1 MAQGALGDLVLALS
15 ADTAKFESDLGKAAR
30 VAEKELQKI
39 VVTGAAIGSAI
50 GDGIVKAAQA
60 MTRFATDTVRTQ
72 SQLDDLADTVG
83 GNVTQLDGLRRVAFV
98 AGSDLGFLNTALM
111 TLSRG
116 LRSSSDEGNATV
128 RAVKALGL
136 NIEELRNMAPDQAMR
151 AIAVAMNQFADGGEK
166 AAAAQA
172 LLKGAAKE
180 SLPILKDLA
189 EATDTNGKKT
199 REQVEQ
205 SERLEKETR
214 RLSLAF
220 QDARDDLANLLIPT
234 LAKYLEQLTKGVEI
248 AGGFGAAIRMFGTI
262 NPFRSLGG
270 NINELQKDLEALEK
284 GLEKRRTRGWDTAG
298 FEADID
304 RTKKQIE
311 FLKFMQRQEAMAL
324 AGPGSLDARDLANQ
338 QKPKLPFQ
346 AMDEE
351 ERRKARERE
360 REAMREA
367 ERMKKLAEELARI
380 QAKSAPVP
388 LDVQFD
394 EMEKFWAR
402 QAVDAKGAAE
412 EIRRAEEAQKRYL
425 ELQRAMAPR
434 SLDQDFEE
442 LEKFWARQ
450 AAGLDKV
457 KEKTGEVNDF
467 AKSLGM
473 TFSSAFEDA
482 IIKGSSF
489 RDVLKGIEQ
498 DIARIIIRQGVSVPA
513 ANAIGD
519 LLSKINWGGGTSGA
533 EQLSGPPEERA
544 FGGSVSGGMPYL
556 VGERGPELFVPGMS
570 GTVVPNDALGGSV
583 SIYQTINVDSRS
595 DQASIALAMQRAKDA
610 AVAEVTSRQQR
621 RGDARIG

>member
-1 MAQGALGDLVLALS
+1 MALGAFGDLVLALS
-15 ADTAKFESDLGKAAR
+15 ADTAKFEAALSKAAR
-30 VAEKELQKI
+30 DAEKELQKI
-39 VVTGAAIGSAI
+39 VVIGSAVGSAI
-50 GDGIVKAAQA
+50 GDGIAQA
-60 MTRFATDTVRTQ
+60 ARAMARFATDTVRTQ

-83 GNVTQLDGLRRVAFV
+83 GNVTQLDGLRRVALV
-98 AGSDLGFLNTALM
+98 AGSDIGFLTSSLT
-111 TLSRG
+111 TLSRS
-116 LRSSSDEGNATV
+116 LRSSNDDGNATV
-128 RAVKALGL
+128 RVVKALGL
-136 NIEELRNMAPDQAMR
+136 SIEELRAMAPDQAMR

-166 AAAAQA
+166 AAVAHA
-172 LLKGAAKE
+172 LFGRAAKE

-189 EATDTNGKKT
+189 EAGEANGRSM

-214 RLSLAF
+214 RMTLAF
-220 QDARDDLANLLIPT
+220 HDARDDLANLMIPT
-234 LAKYLEQLTKGVEI
+234 LADYLEQLTKGIQI
-248 AGGFGAAIRMFGTI
+248 AGGFGAALRMFGTI
-262 NPFRSLGG
+262 NPFRSVSG
-270 NINELQKDLEALEK
+270 NIQELTKDLEALEK
-284 GLEKRRTRGWDTAG
+284 GLEKRRARGWDTAD

-304 RTKKQIE
+304 RTKKQLE
-311 FLKFMQRQEAMAL
+311 FLKLMQRQEAMSL

-351 ERRKARERE
+351 ERRRARERE

-367 ERMKKLAEELARI
+367 ERMRKLAEELARI

-388 LDVQFD
+388 LDVQFED
-394 EMEKFWAR
+394 MEKFWAR

-457 KEKTGEVNDF
+457 KEKTREVNDF

-519 LLSKINWGGGTSGA
+519 LLSKINWGGTSGA

-610 AVAEVTSRQQR
+610 AVAEVSARQQR
-621 RGDARIG
+621 RGDSRIG

>member
-1 MAQGALGDLVLALS
+1 MALGAFGDLVLALS
-15 ADTAKFESDLGKAAR
+15 ADTAKFEAALSKAAR
-30 VAEKELQKI
+30 DAEKELQKI
-39 VVTGAAIGSAI
+39 VVIGSAVGSAI
-50 GDGIVKAAQA
+50 GDGIAQA
-60 MTRFATDTVRTQ
+60 ARAMARFATDTVRTQ

-83 GNVTQLDGLRRVAFV
+83 GNVTQLDGLRRVALV
-98 AGSDLGFLNTALM
+98 AGSDIGFLTSSLT
-111 TLSRG
+111 TLSRS
-116 LRSSSDEGNATV
+116 LRSSNDDGNATV
-128 RAVKALGL
+128 RVVKALGL
-136 NIEELRNMAPDQAMR
+136 SIEELRAMAPDQAMR

-166 AAAAQA
+166 AAVAHA
-172 LLKGAAKE
+172 LFGRAAKE

-189 EATDTNGKKT
+189 EAGEANGRSM

-214 RLSLAF
+214 RMTLAF
-220 QDARDDLANLLIPT
+220 HDARDDLANLMIPT
-234 LAKYLEQLTKGVEI
+234 LADYLEQLTKGIQI
-248 AGGFGAAIRMFGTI
+248 AGGFGAALRMFGTI
-262 NPFRSLGG
+262 NPFRSVSG
-270 NINELQKDLEALEK
+270 NIQELTKDLEALEK
-284 GLEKRRTRGWDTAG
+284 GLEKRRARGWDTAD

-304 RTKKQIE
+304 RTKKQLE
-311 FLKFMQRQEAMAL
+311 FLKLMQRQEAMSL

-351 ERRKARERE
+351 ERRRARERE

-367 ERMKKLAEELARI
+367 ERMRKLAEELARI

-388 LDVQFD
+388 LDVQFED
-394 EMEKFWAR
+394 MEKFWAR

-457 KEKTGEVNDF
+457 KEKTREVNDF

-519 LLSKINWGGGTSGA
+519 LLSKINWGGTSGA

-610 AVAEVTSRQQR
+610 AVSEVTARQQR
-621 RGDARIG
+621 RGDSRIG

>member
-1 MAQGALGDLVLALS
+1 MALGAFGDLVLALS
-15 ADTAKFESDLGKAAR
+15 ADTAKFEAALSKAAR
-30 VAEKELQKI
+30 DAEKELQKI
-39 VVTGAAIGSAI
+39 VVIGSAVGSAI
-50 GDGIVKAAQA
+50 GDGIAQA
-60 MTRFATDTVRTQ
+60 ARAMARFATDTVRTQ

-98 AGSDLGFLNTALM
+98 AGSDIGFLTSSLT
-111 TLSRG
+111 TLSRT
-116 LRSSSDEGNATV
+116 LRSSNDDGNATV

-136 NIEELRNMAPDQAMR
+136 SIEELRKMAPDQAMR

-166 AAAAQA
+166 AAVAQA
-172 LLKGAAKE
+172 LFKGAAKE

-189 EATDTNGKKT
+189 EAGNTNGKAM

-214 RLSLAF
+214 RMQLAF
-220 QDARDDLANLLIPT
+220 HDARDDLANLLIPT
-234 LAKYLEQLTKGVEI
+234 LADYLEQLTKGVEI
-248 AGGFGAAIRMFGTI
+248 AGGFGAAMRMFGTI
-262 NPFRSLGG
+262 NPFRSVGG
-270 NINELQKDLEALEK
+270 NIQELTKDLEALEK
-284 GLEKRRTRGWDTAG
+284 GLEKRRARGWDTAG

-304 RTKKQIE
+304 RTKKQLE
-311 FLKFMQRQEAMAL
+311 FLKLMQRQEAMRL

-338 QKPKLPFQ
+338 QKPTLPFQ
-346 AMDEE
+346 ALDEE

-367 ERMKKLAEELARI
+367 ERMRKLAEELARI

-388 LDVQFD
+388 LDVQFED
-394 EMEKFWAR
+394 MEKFWAR

-442 LEKFWARQ
+442 LERFWARQ

-457 KEKTGEVNDF
+457 KEKTGEVNEF
-467 AKSLGM
+467 AKSLGL

-482 IIKGSSF
+482 IIKGGSF

-498 DIARIIIRQGVSVPA
+498 DIARIILRQGVTVPM
-513 ANAIGD
+513 ANAIGGAI
-519 LLSKINWGGGTSGA
+519 SNMFPAGGTSM
-533 EQLSGPPEERA
+533 LSAPTSGKALGGP
-544 FGGSVSGGMPYL
+544 VSAGMPYT
-556 VGERGPELFVPGMS
+556 VGEHGPELFVPSMS
-570 GTVVPNDALGGSV
+570 GTVVPNDAFGGSV
-583 SIYQTINVDSRS
+583 NIYQTINVDSRS
-595 DQASIALAMQRAKDA
+595 DQASIAMAMGRAKDA
-610 AVAEVTSRQQR
+610 AVAEVTARQQR